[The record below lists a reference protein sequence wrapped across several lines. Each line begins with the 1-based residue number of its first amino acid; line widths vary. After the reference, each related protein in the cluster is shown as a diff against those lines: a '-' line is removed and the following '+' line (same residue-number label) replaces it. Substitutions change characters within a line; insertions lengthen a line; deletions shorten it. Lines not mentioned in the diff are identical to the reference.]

1 MKNLSNDHEDRP
13 NQHENSRK
21 LNDEKGHL
29 HLSLNDEKGHTH
41 LSLKESQW
49 KLRPQHDQ
57 NFTIEQMVVSEE
69 ITVIVIVGASHSK
82 GESQSGLRVGM
93 LAIWVSSFGVE
104 KL

>member
-41 LSLKESQW
+41 LSLKESQ
-49 KLRPQHDQ
+49 
-57 NFTIEQMVVSEE
+57 
-69 ITVIVIVGASHSK
+69 
-82 GESQSGLRVGM
+82 
-93 LAIWVSSFGVE
+93 
-104 KL
+104 